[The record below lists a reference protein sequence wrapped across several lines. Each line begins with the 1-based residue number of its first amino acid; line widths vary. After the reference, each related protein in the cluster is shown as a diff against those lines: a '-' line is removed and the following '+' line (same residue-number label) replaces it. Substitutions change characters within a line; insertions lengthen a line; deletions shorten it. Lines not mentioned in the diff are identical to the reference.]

1 MDKKKISSLLT
12 GMIVFMALMI
22 VVLLAVIIKRGAEP
36 LEKAKTPIPTPT
48 SSNGVMFASDKAKK
62 EAAKKIEESRIKRMA
77 AAKINA
83 NTGVNVR
90 TGPGTDTDVL
100 LSADPGQFCEVL
112 DAPADGWTHIMYGS
126 REGFISSDYLIYGLL
141 VIDGSGK
148 TEFTEMSYEEAKVAA
163 SSAVSEPAVSTNE
176 ATE

>member
-1 MDKKKISSLLT
+1 MNKKKISSLLT
-12 GMIVFMALMI
+12 GMIVIMALMI

-62 EAAKKIEESRIKRMA
+62 EAAKKIEESRIKKMA

-100 LSADPGQFCEVL
+100 LSADPGQYCEVL

-148 TEFTEMSYEEAKVAA
+148 TEFSEMPYEEAKSAA
-163 SSAVSEPAVSTNE
+163 LSAGNGMSVSSDETAE
-176 ATE
+176 